1 MLDRIIGFSLRNKYL
16 ILISTLVLT
25 VIGLRTVSN
34 MDIDVFPDLTAPT
47 VVVMTDA
54 HGMAAEEV
62 ERLVTFP
69 IETAVNGATDVRRV
83 RSVSAQG
90 FSFVWVEFDWGV
102 DVLKARQVVS
112 EKLIA
117 VAQQM
122 PLGVSQPM
130 LAPQSSVMG
139 EIFFIGL
146 QADSTSMMELRTIAE
161 WTVKPLILA
170 TGGVSQVTIIGGDYK
185 QYQVVA
191 NPTRMLHLSVSM
203 HELANACRFISMNS
217 NGVNIREFGNEYV
230 VRGIAR
236 TSDIEQLGQTLV
248 ATSNG
253 MPVRISDIAEI
264 SIAPAPK
271 MGYASSNASPAII
284 LSISKQPNINTLE
297 VTRKIEAN
305 LENLRKSLP
314 PDVKLNTKIFRQ
326 SDFIER
332 SVGNVQQALIEGAIF
347 VTIILLLFLGSFRTT
362 IISLLAIPISL
373 LATFVVMKLLGINI
387 NTMSLG
393 GMAIA

>member
-146 QADSTSMMELRTIAE
+146 QADSTNMMELRTIAE

-191 NPTRMLHLSVSM
+191 NPTRMLHLGVSM

-248 ATSNG
+248 ATRNG
-253 MPVRISDIAEI
+253 MPVKISDIAE
-264 SIAPAPK
+264 
-271 MGYASSNASPAII
+271 
-284 LSISKQPNINTLE
+284 
-297 VTRKIEAN
+297 
-305 LENLRKSLP
+305 
-314 PDVKLNTKIFRQ
+314 
-326 SDFIER
+326 
-332 SVGNVQQALIEGAIF
+332 SVLH
-347 VTIILLLFLGSFRTT
+347 LLLKWVMH
-362 IISLLAIPISL
+362 LAMHRRQLFYQSQ
-373 LATFVVMKLLGINI
+373 ATQY
-387 NTMSLG
+387 
-393 GMAIA
+393 